1 MLTEGPEL
9 CVLLM
14 VKQEVNRGAVLQNLC
29 DNRDTWIISQADAV
43 LIYVKTNGVALL
55 SRF

>member
-29 DNRDTWIISQADAV
+29 DNCDTWIVSQADAV